1 VNTLSNNGANS
12 PPNSTKNEPDSNGTG
27 SISLS
32 RYKIKPLELDSSAVI
47 ARKLS
52 GRYIGKK
59 KESTNSLQLLPN
71 KTTTTPATNAAT
83 TTQANSDTKIDM
95 HGESKSSVVSETNVN
110 FELNDSTSAINGR
123 SSNSGGGSSENENL
137 CAICLAI
144 ECDASNKENFYQI
157 ICGHRFCKPCWDQYL
172 TLKIDEG
179 AVSDIV
185 CPQVDCF
192 AIIPHQVVESLISKE
207 TAQR

>member
-1 VNTLSNNGANS
+1 
-12 PPNSTKNEPDSNGTG
+12 
-27 SISLS
+27 
-32 RYKIKPLELDSSAVI
+32 VI

-71 KTTTTPATNAAT
+71 KTTTTTATNAAT

-123 SSNSGGGSSENENL
+123 SSNSGGGSSENENENL